1 MRAYD
6 LIIPYFKQRWK
17 FIALGL
23 LSLMVVDLLQLIIP
37 RIIKRVVDDLTLL
50 RMDMAGLVRY
60 AALMVIMALFIGIFR
75 FIWRHCLLG
84 TARFIEKTLRS
95 RLVSHLQTL
104 SAGYFDGVQTGELMA
119 HATNDIQQVRMA
131 TGMGLVA
138 FNDALGLGAA
148 AIGFMLYINV
158 ELTLYVLI
166 PMPLIAIGTRM
177 LSKRMHLRYGKVQ
190 AAFGDMTEIVRERCA
205 GIRMIKAHN
214 LESTAAGAVDD
225 FSKAYVT
232 ENMKLVGITSIF
244 FPLMLLFTNLSMAIV
259 LLVGGRKAI
268 LAEMTTG
275 DFVAFISYLNLL
287 SWPMMALGWVTNLIQ
302 RGSAS
307 LVRLKGII
315 DRKPDIRQPHTAT
328 PLTRVQGRLAFERV
342 TFAYQPNNH
351 RPVLTDI
358 TFRAVPGQILGVV
371 GPPGAG
377 KTTLLNLV
385 PRLYDVTGGRI
396 TLDGVDLRQAAL
408 GDLRRQIAY
417 VPQEPF
423 IFAGTIRDN
432 LLFGCGPQPKA
443 KMDRIIEDVR
453 LEETLAEM
461 PKGLDTVVGEKGVL
475 LSGGQKQR
483 VALARGLL
491 IDAPLLLLDDPVS
504 QVDTGTGAHIISS
517 ITRLAG
523 KKTVIVVSHRLAAI
537 RAAHEIISLDGGKL
551 MERGTH
557 RQLLSTNGYYAKVY
571 GLQELENGL

>member
-1 MRAYD
+1 
-6 LIIPYFKQRWK
+6 
-17 FIALGL
+17 
-23 LSLMVVDLLQLIIP
+23 MVVDLLQLIIP
-37 RIIKRVVDDLTLL
+37 RVIKRVVDDLTLL
-50 RMDMAGLVRY
+50 RMDLTGLLRY
-60 AALMVIMALFIGIFR
+60 AALMVVMALFIGLFR

-84 TARFIEKTLRS
+84 TARFIEKTLRD

-104 SAGYFDGVQTGELMA
+104 SAGYFDAVQTGDLMA

-138 FNDALGLGAA
+138 FNDAVGLGAA

-166 PMPLIAIGTRM
+166 PMPLIAIGTRI
-177 LSKRMHLRYGKVQ
+177 LSKRMHLRYRKVQ

-214 LESTAAGAVDD
+214 QEEAAAKAVDD
-225 FSKAYVT
+225 VSRAYVT
-232 ENMKLVGITSIF
+232 ENMKLVGITSVF

-268 LAEMTTG
+268 MAEMTTG

-315 DRKPDIRQPHTAT
+315 DRKPDIRPPLKAIL
-328 PLTRVQGRLAFERV
+328 LTRVTGHLSFEQV
-342 TFAYQPNNH
+342 TFAYRPQNGG
-351 RPVLTDI
+351 PVLSDI
-358 TFRAVPGQILGVV
+358 TIEAEPGQILGVV
-371 GPPGAG
+371 GPPAAG

-396 TLDGVDLRQAAL
+396 TIDGVDVRQAAL
-408 GDLRRQIAY
+408 DDLRRQIAY

-432 LLFGCGPQPKA
+432 LLFGCGPQPRA
-443 KMDRIIEDVR
+443 ILERIIEDVR

-461 PKGLDTVVGEKGVL
+461 PKGMDTVVGEKGVM

-483 VALARGLL
+483 IALARGLL

-504 QVDTGTGAHIISS
+504 QVDTGTGAHIITS
-517 ITRLAG
+517 ITHLAG
-523 KKTVIVVSHRLAAI
+523 HKTVIVVSHRLAAV
-537 RAAHEIISLDGGKL
+537 RTAHEIITLDGGKVV
-551 MERGTH
+551 ERGTH
-557 RQLLSTNGYYAKVY
+557 HQLIAGGGYYAKVH

>member
-6 LIIPYFKQRWK
+6 LILPYFKQRWK
-17 FIALGL
+17 IIVTGL

-37 RIIKRVVDDLTLL
+37 RVIKRVVDDLTLL
-50 RMDMAGLVRY
+50 GMDPAGLVHY
-60 AALMVIMALFIGIFR
+60 AMLMMIMALFIGLFR
-75 FIWRHCLLG
+75 LIWRHCLLG
-84 TARFIEKTLRS
+84 TARFIEKTLRD
-95 RLVSHLQTL
+95 RLVHHLHTL
-104 SAGYFDGVQTGELMA
+104 SAGYFDTVQTGDLMA

-138 FNDALGLGAA
+138 FNDAVGLGAA

-158 ELTLYVLI
+158 QLTLYVLI

-177 LSKRMHLRYGKVQ
+177 LSKRMHLRYQKVQ
-190 AAFGDMTEIVRERCA
+190 ATFGDMTEIVRERCA
-205 GIRMIKAHN
+205 GMRIIKAHN
-214 LESTAAGAVDD
+214 QERAAARAVED

-232 ENMKLVGITSIF
+232 ENMKLVGITSVF
-244 FPLMLLFTNLSMAIV
+244 FPLMVLFTNLSMAIV

-315 DRKPDIRQPHTAT
+315 NRKPDIQSPAAAIAM
-328 PLTRVQGRLAFERV
+328 PRVRGRLAFEQV
-342 TFAYQPNNH
+342 SFAYSAH
-351 RPVLTDI
+351 SKGPVLSDI
-358 TFRAVPGQILGVV
+358 SFEAEPGQILGVV
-371 GPPGAG
+371 GPPAAG
-377 KTTLLNLV
+377 KSTLLNLV

-396 TLDGVDLRQAAL
+396 TIDGVVVRRAAL
-408 GDLRRQIAY
+408 DDLRRQIAY

-432 LLFGCGPQPKA
+432 LLFGCGPQPKSILA
-443 KMDRIIEDVR
+443 RIIDDVH

-461 PKGLDTVVGEKGVL
+461 PNGLDTVVGERGVM

-483 VALARGLL
+483 IALARALL
-491 IDAPLLLLDDPVS
+491 MDAPLLLLDDPVS
-504 QVDTGTGAHIISS
+504 QVDTGTGAHIIAA

-523 KKTVIVVSHRLAAI
+523 RSTVIVVSHRLAAV
-537 RAAHEIISLDGGKL
+537 RTAHEIISLDGGRL
-551 MERGTH
+551 VERGTH
-557 RQLLSTNGYYAKVY
+557 SRLLESGGYYAKVH

>member
-6 LIIPYFKQRWK
+6 LITPYFKQRWK
-17 FIALGL
+17 IIITGL

-37 RIIKRVVDDLTLL
+37 RVIKRVVDDLTLL
-50 RMDMAGLVRY
+50 DMDPAGLVRY
-60 AALMVIMALFIGIFR
+60 AALMAVMALFIGLFR
-75 FIWRHCLLG
+75 YIWRHCLLG
-84 TARFIEKTLRS
+84 TARFIEKTLRD
-95 RLVSHLQTL
+95 RLVRHLHTL
-104 SAGYFDGVQTGELMA
+104 SAGYFDTVQTGDLMA

-177 LSKRMHLRYGKVQ
+177 LSKRMHLRYQKVQ

-205 GIRMIKAHN
+205 GMRMIKAHN
-214 LESTAAGAVDD
+214 QEGAAARAVDD
-225 FSKAYVT
+225 FSRAYVT
-232 ENMKLVGITSIF
+232 ENMKLVGITSVF
-244 FPLMLLFTNLSMAIV
+244 FPLMLLFTNLSLAIV

-315 DRKPDIRQPHTAT
+315 DREPDIRQPAT
-328 PLTRVQGRLAFERV
+328 PIALSRARGRLSFEQV
-342 TFAYQPNNH
+342 TFAYGPQSKG
-351 RPVLTDI
+351 PVLSDI
-358 TFRAVPGQILGVV
+358 SITAEPGQILGLV
-371 GPPGAG
+371 GPPAAG
-377 KTTLLNLV
+377 KSTLLNLV

-396 TLDGVDLRQAAL
+396 TIDGMDVRRAAL
-408 GDLRRQIAY
+408 DDLRRQIAH

-423 IFAGTIRDN
+423 IFAGTISDN

-443 KMDRIIEDVR
+443 VLERIIEDVR
-453 LEETLAEM
+453 LEETIAEM
-461 PKGLDTVVGEKGVL
+461 PNGLDTVVGEKGVM

-483 VALARGLL
+483 IALARALL
-491 IDAPLLLLDDPVS
+491 MDAPLLLLDDPVS
-504 QVDTGTGAHIISS
+504 QVDTGTGAHIIAA
-517 ITRLAG
+517 IARLAG
-523 KKTVIVVSHRLAAI
+523 RSTVIMVSHRLAAV
-537 RAAHEIISLDGGKL
+537 RTANEIISLDSGRL
-551 MERGTH
+551 VERGTH
-557 RQLLSTNGYYAKVY
+557 QQLLEAGGYYAKAH